1 MFGLFK
7 DKKKELAKEIY
18 GVFKPKIE
26 FVKVTGKWESNLS
39 IGDVLIGDDYL
50 LGFLVLEVS
59 IRKCLGSPGGNF
71 LNKPSHP
78 STAFVF
84 LFLLE

>member
-26 FVKVTGKWESNLS
+26 FVG
-39 IGDVLIGDDYL
+39 
-50 LGFLVLEVS
+50 GFLGLA
-59 IRKCLGSPGGNF
+59 G
-71 LNKPSHP
+71 
-78 STAFVF
+78 
-84 LFLLE
+84 

>member
-26 FVKVTGKWESNLS
+26 FVKITGKWESNLS
-39 IGDVLIGDDYL
+39 IGDVLISDDYL
-50 LGFLVLEVS
+50 LGFLNTY
-59 IRKCLGSPGGNF
+59 IAFTCKKF
-71 LNKPSHP
+71 NKI
-78 STAFVF
+78 TKKY
-84 LFLLE
+84 